1 METKDKKLNIQVLER
16 LYGVIRSRA
25 SSDPRSSYTAAL
37 LAEGPE
43 RVAQK
48 LGEEAVETVLAGASG
63 DVQKTIQ
70 ESADLIFHLLI
81 LWAISG
87 ISPEMVWE
95 ELESREGVSGIEEK
109 LSRKA

>member
-1 METKDKKLNIQVLER
+1 METKHNKMNIQVLER

-25 SSDPRSSYTAAL
+25 SSDPNSSYTAAL
-37 LAEGPE
+37 LSEGLE

-48 LGEEAVETVLAGASG
+48 LGEEAIETVIAGAVG

-70 ESADLIFHLLI
+70 ESADLIYHLLV
-81 LWAISG
+81 LWAASG
-87 ISPEMVWE
+87 ILPEMVWK

-109 LSRKA
+109 MSRKY